1 MCLSRE
7 IAGRSINI
15 VLYQECLGMS
25 ERDLE
30 EELLLQKKLLELK
43 KMLAKRGEKKSA
55 REIVLERLVDRGE
68 AVLRAAEEQFPDQT
82 KVIIE
87 KLAEMIKKGY
97 ITSNITGA
105 ELLWL
110 FRQLGLPVRIETKI
124 RIEKKGKVISLD
136 EKLKEDYFNGT

>member
-1 MCLSRE
+1 
-7 IAGRSINI
+7 
-15 VLYQECLGMS
+15 MS

-68 AVLRAAEEQFPDQT
+68 EVLRAAEEQFPDQT

>member
-1 MCLSRE
+1 
-7 IAGRSINI
+7 
-15 VLYQECLGMS
+15 MS

-68 AVLRAAEEQFPDQT
+68 EVLKAAEEQFPDQT

-87 KLAEMIKKGY
+87 KLAEMIKNGY

>member
-68 AVLRAAEEQFPDQT
+68 EVLRAAEEQFPDQT

>member
-1 MCLSRE
+1 
-7 IAGRSINI
+7 
-15 VLYQECLGMS
+15 MS

-68 AVLRAAEEQFPDQT
+68 EVLRAAEEQFPDQT

-87 KLAEMIKKGY
+87 KLAEMIEKGY